1 MEVPGGVAGT
11 DGEGVRAIGKM
22 RDGLRRAA
30 TRITAGVE
38 LALKAGPGLGG
49 GEGEGGGG
57 VVGRAGRAGGDRRVG
72 RCRVEREAARVGGWV
87 GVLPRV
93 GGLNLER
100 VGAVG
105 EGGRRSMG
113 VTRAPERREGIGF
126 E

>member
-1 MEVPGGVAGT
+1 
-11 DGEGVRAIGKM
+11 M

-30 TRITAGVE
+30 ARITARVE
-38 LALKAGPGLGG
+38 LALKARPGLGG

-72 RCRVEREAARVGGWV
+72 RRRVDREAAGGRGWV
-87 GVLPRV
+87 GVLPGV

-105 EGGRRSMG
+105 EGGRRGMG
-113 VTRAPERREGIGF
+113 VTRARA
-126 E
+126 